1 MKEIIRKWY
10 KLLEFPQKY
19 DEEFEKALN
28 EYELIEN
35 VEVADY
41 EQTDGKKNLL
51 YLLYF
56 CEDTQKKY
64 EEKGIDKKI
73 MLDTFKDIVIW
84 TDIWSGIEGELCL
97 KEVNWLKQ
105 HLVMKLFKIGGL
117 EFQIGKS
124 YYSCSKIGM
133 EKGENVIDIHIA
145 HGSDISPEN
154 VKKSFKNAITFFE
167 KYFPEHSFKYFTFG
181 SWMMDD
187 NLKKLLSENSNIL
200 KFQKNFVQADITP
213 EENYKA
219 LKYIFKWNTTKEN
232 LSEFSATSS
241 FAERIKEY
249 VLNGGK
255 LTLNAG
261 AVAKK
266 NI

>member
-1 MKEIIRKWY
+1 
-10 KLLEFPQKY
+10 
-19 DEEFEKALN
+19 
-28 EYELIEN
+28 
-35 VEVADY
+35 
-41 EQTDGKKNLL
+41 
-51 YLLYF
+51 
-56 CEDTQKKY
+56 
-64 EEKGIDKKI
+64 
-73 MLDTFKDIVIW
+73 
-84 TDIWSGIEGELCL
+84 
-97 KEVNWLKQ
+97 
-105 HLVMKLFKIGGL
+105 
-117 EFQIGKS
+117 
-124 YYSCSKIGM
+124 
-133 EKGENVIDIHIA
+133 
-145 HGSDISPEN
+145 
-154 VKKSFKNAITFFE
+154 
-167 KYFPEHSFKYFTFG
+167 
-181 SWMMDD
+181 MDD

-255 LTLNAG
+255 LTWNAG

>member
-1 MKEIIRKWY
+1 
-10 KLLEFPQKY
+10 
-19 DEEFEKALN
+19 
-28 EYELIEN
+28 
-35 VEVADY
+35 
-41 EQTDGKKNLL
+41 
-51 YLLYF
+51 
-56 CEDTQKKY
+56 
-64 EEKGIDKKI
+64 
-73 MLDTFKDIVIW
+73 
-84 TDIWSGIEGELCL
+84 
-97 KEVNWLKQ
+97 
-105 HLVMKLFKIGGL
+105 
-117 EFQIGKS
+117 
-124 YYSCSKIGM
+124 M

-181 SWMMDD
+181 SWMMDN

-232 LSEFSATSS
+232 LSEFVATSS

-255 LTLNAG
+255 LTWNAG

>member
-1 MKEIIRKWY
+1 M
-10 KLLEFPQKY
+10 
-19 DEEFEKALN
+19 
-28 EYELIEN
+28 
-35 VEVADY
+35 
-41 EQTDGKKNLL
+41 L

-105 HLVMKLFKIGGL
+105 HLGMKLFKIGGL

-255 LTLNAG
+255 LTWNAG